1 MRINGTLFY
10 EHEQLSYSK
19 IEGITVTSVT
29 SCIDENDLPIINMTI
44 TVEATVWLNNT
55 LITCVVVEQFQDQET
70 AIIIVQGG
78 L

>member
-10 EHEQLSYSK
+10 EHEQLPYSK
-19 IEGITVTSVT
+19 IEGITATSVT
-29 SCIDENDLPIINMTI
+29 SYIAEDELPIINMTI
-44 TVEATVWLNNT
+44 TVEATVRLNKT
-55 LITCVVVEQFQDQET
+55 LITCVVVAPFQDQET